1 MKRSL
6 HHIEWHNSSKY
17 DRINYNINISL
28 FVNPICSKR
37 LVLHRDNIQLTEIE
51 SEDNMVKE
59 TTVTSTEMT
68 QPVIIDLGKQ
78 RSKYI
83 KELKNGEGELWD
95 EVLEVAD
102 EVKEML
108 GAEAEGKILIPVIML
123 YQERAGRRRI
133 DLEKLIFPLMETDD
147 DDDDD
152 DEE

>member
-1 MKRSL
+1 
-6 HHIEWHNSSKY
+6 
-17 DRINYNINISL
+17 
-28 FVNPICSKR
+28 
-37 LVLHRDNIQLTEIE
+37 
-51 SEDNMVKE
+51 MVKD
-59 TTVTSTEMT
+59 TTATSTEMT

-78 RSKYI
+78 RSKLI

-108 GAEAEGKILIPVIML
+108 GAEAEGKVLIPVIML
-123 YQERAGRRRI
+123 YQEKLGRRRL
-133 DLEKLIFPLMETDD
+133 DLEKLIFPLMVNDD

>member
-1 MKRSL
+1 
-6 HHIEWHNSSKY
+6 
-17 DRINYNINISL
+17 
-28 FVNPICSKR
+28 
-37 LVLHRDNIQLTEIE
+37 
-51 SEDNMVKE
+51 MVKDA
-59 TTVTSTEMT
+59 TATLTEMT

-78 RSKYI
+78 RSKLI

-108 GAEAEGKILIPVIML
+108 GAEAEGKVLIPVIML
-123 YQERAGRRRI
+123 YQEKAGRRRI
-133 DLEKLIFPLMETDD
+133 DLEKLIFPLMENVDD

>member
-1 MKRSL
+1 
-6 HHIEWHNSSKY
+6 
-17 DRINYNINISL
+17 
-28 FVNPICSKR
+28 
-37 LVLHRDNIQLTEIE
+37 
-51 SEDNMVKE
+51 MVKE
-59 TTVTSTEMT
+59 TTAISTEMT

-78 RSKYI
+78 RSKLI

-108 GAEAEGKILIPVIML
+108 GAEAEGKVLIPVIML
-123 YQERAGRRRI
+123 YQEKPGRRRI

-147 DDDDD
+147 DDDED